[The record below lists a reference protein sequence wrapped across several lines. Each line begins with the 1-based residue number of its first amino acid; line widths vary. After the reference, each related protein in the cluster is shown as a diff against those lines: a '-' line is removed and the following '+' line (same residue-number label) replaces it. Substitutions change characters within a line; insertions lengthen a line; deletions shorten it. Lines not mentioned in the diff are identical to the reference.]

1 MLWRPRIPTGFT
13 EPCQPSPCPTPPS
26 GDRWLHE
33 IKHDGYR
40 LMAWRDG
47 STARLFTRNGHDWA
61 DRFPAAVEAA
71 RALKVSH
78 FLIDGEVM
86 VAGPD
91 GRAVFELLRRG
102 DRVKPAAVL
111 CAFDLIMIGGEDL
124 RSQAIEERKAQLAR
138 LLDRAA
144 PALQLNEHIEGDG
157 ATVFAH
163 ACKLGCEGIVSKR
176 KGSHYQSGRSR
187 DWLKSKNPA
196 SEAVWR
202 EAEEEWGK
210 PRR

>member
-1 MLWRPRIPTGFT
+1 MR
-13 EPCQPSPCPTPPS
+13 
-26 GDRWLHE
+26 
-33 IKHDGYR
+33 
-40 LMAWRDG
+40 RDA
-47 STARLFTRNGHDWA
+47 SHA
-61 DRFPAAVEAA
+61 PAG
-71 RALKVSH
+71 L
-78 FLIDGEVM
+78 
-86 VAGPD
+86 AG
-91 GRAVFELLRRG
+91 A
-102 DRVKPAAVL
+102 
-111 CAFDLIMIGGEDL
+111 DL

-210 PRR
+210 PHR

>member
-1 MLWRPRIPTGFT
+1 MLWRPRNPTGYI
-13 EPCQPSPCPTPPS
+13 ERCQPSPCPAPPS

-40 LMAWRDG
+40 LMVWRDG
-47 STARLFTRNGHDWA
+47 AAARLFTRNGHDWA
-61 DRFPAAVEAA
+61 ERFPGIVVIA
-71 RALKVSH
+71 RALKATR

-102 DRVKPAAVL
+102 RQVKPAAFL
-111 CAFDLIMIGGEDL
+111 CAFDLIMIGGEDSAQP
-124 RSQAIEERKAQLAR
+124 RDRGSQGAAR
-138 LLDRAA
+138 PPARACRPRAA
-144 PALQLNEHIEGDG
+144 AQRAHRGRG

-196 SEAVWR
+196 SAAVRR

-210 PRR
+210 R